1 MTKESSKKQLHY
13 RGSVT
18 DLVQLSEGNAALS
31 EIELLQTGE
40 WEHPYY
46 GKIEITSDRLRMFK
60 DNFDRKVRK
69 VKCAI
74 DVEHKP
80 ENGAVGWIQSLRVS
94 DDGHHLYGTID
105 WTEEGQNLIK
115 SKKYRYF
122 SADFWDMYTDPK
134 SGMEYSDVLVGG
146 AITTRPFI
154 QELEEVHL
162 SELSKGYKFNSS
174 HNKGGDTKM
183 TLEELKAKLKADP
196 NFKPE
201 EGAVD
206 AETLKK
212 AQDEV
217 AAEKT
222 AEEEEAKKKAQEEA
236 DAKAEAEAKEKQ
248 MSEGKHVTLS
258 EAEVK
263 QLREQ
268 AALGEKAHKELAEMK
283 MKETISTFMFSEA
296 NKKGVLLP
304 KSKDAAMALMQ
315 TLTDKQNKLFTD
327 FLSTL
332 STPEKLFSEMGNNTG
347 ANDEGAADTIHTRAN
362 KLLNEGKFEKYA
374 DAAYEA
380 EKQLKAEGKTNIY

>member
-1 MTKESSKKQLHY
+1 
-13 RGSVT
+13 
-18 DLVQLSEGNAALS
+18 
-31 EIELLQTGE
+31 
-40 WEHPYY
+40 
-46 GKIEITSDRLRMFK
+46 
-60 DNFDRKVRK
+60 
-69 VKCAI
+69 
-74 DVEHKP
+74 
-80 ENGAVGWIQSLRVS
+80 
-94 DDGHHLYGTID
+94 
-105 WTEEGQNLIK
+105 
-115 SKKYRYF
+115 
-122 SADFWDMYTDPK
+122 
-134 SGMEYSDVLVGG
+134 
-146 AITTRPFI
+146 
-154 QELEEVHL
+154 
-162 SELSKGYKFNSS
+162 
-174 HNKGGDTKM
+174 M

-236 DAKAEAEAKEKQ
+236 DAKAKAEAEAKEKQ

-332 STPEKLFSEMGNNTG
+332 STPEKLFSEMGDNTG